1 MLLSQF
7 HPASEVGATGAA
19 SLEDSLEGVSDADLL
34 DVLGPE
40 YDCPAPYLD

>member
-7 HPASEVGATGAA
+7 HPASEVGATGDSAI
-19 SLEDSLEGVSDADLL
+19 EDSLEGVSDADLQ

-40 YDCPAPYLD
+40 YDCPAPYLN